1 MGQQQLL
8 FMVLGIIIVGIAVG
22 FANRLLDT
30 SVEDSNKDSIASEL
44 LHIGML
50 APQYYNK
57 PIEMGGGSKSYISW
71 QIPSELDSTTSG
83 TYIIENRN
91 LDELILSGIPFVE
104 KEYSWYLRT
113 TVTKEDIVTE
123 IVL

>member
-1 MGQQQLL
+1 
-8 FMVLGIIIVGIAVG
+8 
-22 FANRLLDT
+22 
-30 SVEDSNKDSIASEL
+30 
-44 LHIGML
+44 
-50 APQYYNK
+50 
-57 PIEMGGGSKSYISW
+57 MGGGSKSYISW